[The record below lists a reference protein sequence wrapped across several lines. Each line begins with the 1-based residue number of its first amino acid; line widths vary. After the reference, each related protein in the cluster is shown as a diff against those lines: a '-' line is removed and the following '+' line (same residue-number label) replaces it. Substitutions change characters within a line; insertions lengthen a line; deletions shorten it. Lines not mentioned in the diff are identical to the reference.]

1 MSVSSVFNR
10 LVHFFLN
17 ATLISLFF
25 RSRRVHVLSSSE
37 KAYCTKL
44 HSRVNIT
51 SNSTLFRP
59 VSPFIQSSPVHIKVW
74 NAPTPRSR
82 PQENSSYV
90 AKQGQ
95 PSQIL
100 YAAQP
105 RQPVTSLVNGNTHSS
120 SAPVLTTVSPSNTP
134 ILSSPNQ
141 RLQVEYQQYRQE
153 LQEIYSFSNHEMF
166 EIVQKTSHC
175 HELLAKQLERLRTQL
190 IANWNQPSLNLL
202 AEEAEWTAMEESLSK
217 LEQKF
222 QEYLAQQRQEQPQN
236 KNNSRLHNSSTAE
249 ISRLSER
256 QQVAYALQNEQ
267 YELSQKCQQAKSELE
282 EAHRCVT
289 DLTHHLLD
297 ILNLFNKEYLAQ
309 LMRNQKRALN
319 FQKIQGVIPPV
330 SRPQVPGIK
339 SVNNSHENLK
349 KDFLLQA
356 QELSNNLQAMCCVL
370 ESAIEI

>member
-17 ATLISLFF
+17 VTLISLFF

-37 KAYCTKL
+37 KAYCNKL

-59 VSPFIQSSPVHIKVW
+59 TSPSIQSSTVHIKVW
-74 NAPTPRSR
+74 SAPTPRSR
-82 PQENSSYV
+82 LQENSSYV

-100 YAAQP
+100 HAAQP
-105 RQPVTSLVNGNTHSS
+105 RQPATSLVNGTTHSS
-120 SAPVLTTVSPSNTP
+120 FAPVLTTVSPSNTP

-190 IANWNQPSLNLL
+190 IANWNQPSPNLL

-236 KNNSRLHNSSTAE
+236 KNNYRLHNSSTAE

-267 YELSQKCQQAKSELE
+267 YALSQKCQQAKSELE

-309 LMRNQKRALN
+309 LMRNQKRGLN